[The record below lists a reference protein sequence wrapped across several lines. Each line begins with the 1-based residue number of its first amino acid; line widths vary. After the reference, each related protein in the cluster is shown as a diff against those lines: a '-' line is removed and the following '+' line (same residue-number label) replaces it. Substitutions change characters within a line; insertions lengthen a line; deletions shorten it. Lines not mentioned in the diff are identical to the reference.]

1 MIERAGRSR
10 AQLIVSRVYEG
21 WRGQGAAAD
30 LLCLLDDPDA
40 AVAEAV
46 ADTLGWY
53 RDKTAREM
61 LLRLCDH
68 PADSVRELSAR
79 SLDYLSDAE
88 T

>member
-1 MIERAGRSR
+1 VRYPAGVCGCSIRS
-10 AQLIVSRVYEG
+10 A
-21 WRGQGAAAD
+21 RGAD

-40 AVAEAV
+40 AVGEAV